1 MTICCVSNQARWLT
15 HSLGLTRGAKLG
27 GRVYSHLSLHAFPER
42 RRGRVRTGSSVS
54 SARLRS
60 STVLYHI
67 SGHLHSREK
76 SKIKLNKVP
85 NDRSGCNAHI
95 VSGDRRGGG
104 EGIWRPGQERLS
116 VWSLVPLVSM
126 VISPHGQE
134 ATWSWRKIALRGH
147 LDKKAALNMCFKS
160 L

>member
-1 MTICCVSNQARWLT
+1 MTVCYVSNQARWVS
-15 HSLGLTRGAKLG
+15 HSLGSKRG
-27 GRVYSHLSLHAFPER
+27 GRVYSRLSLRAFPER

-85 NDRSGCNAHI
+85 KDRSGCNAHI
-95 VSGDRRGGG
+95 VSGDWGGG
-104 EGIWRPGQERLS
+104 GGGAAFEGQGRSSCRFDPWLLWSQRLFLLVDQRTPGHEGK
-116 VWSLVPLVSM
+116 VHWE
-126 VISPHGQE
+126 VILTKT
-134 ATWSWRKIALRGH
+134 AI
-147 LDKKAALNMCFKS
+147 NMC
-160 L
+160 LQ

>member
-1 MTICCVSNQARWLT
+1 M
-15 HSLGLTRGAKLG
+15 
-27 GRVYSHLSLHAFPER
+27 YSHLSLRAFPER

-85 NDRSGCNAHI
+85 KDRSGCNAHI
-95 VSGDRRGGG
+95 VSGDWGSGGG
-104 EGIWRPGQERLS
+104 QGRSGCRFDPWSPWSQRLFLLVDKSPPGHEGK
-116 VWSLVPLVSM
+116 V
-126 VISPHGQE
+126 H
-134 ATWSWRKIALRGH
+134 
-147 LDKKAALNMCFKS
+147 
-160 L
+160 

>member
-1 MTICCVSNQARWLT
+1 M
-15 HSLGLTRGAKLG
+15 
-27 GRVYSHLSLHAFPER
+27 YSRLPLRAFPER

-85 NDRSGCNAHI
+85 TDRSGCNAHI
-95 VSGDRRGGG
+95 MSGDWGGG
-104 EGIWRPGQERLS
+104 GGAAFEGQGRSGCRFDPWSP
-116 VWSLVPLVSM
+116 WSLFLLVDKR
-126 VISPHGQE
+126 IP
-134 ATWSWRKIALRGH
+134 GH
-147 LDKKAALNMCFKS
+147 EGKVY
-160 L
+160 